1 MFLRSKHYGA
11 AGWCSLSGSENSDDL
26 EHLTMAFQK
35 SFYITVFISGVWFG
49 PDNSKRPHSQCPF
62 QQAQRILSNS
72 SRNSKRKK
80 NRDYLQSLEVCL
92 FFQYFLEEIIFCQWY
107 SVLYLNSL
115 YYLHRLSFI
124 FPLLFLGHRTL
135 PLSLILYTNNGWQ
148 RTTEEI
154 YGWSERGREVG
165 WC

>member
-72 SRNSKRKK
+72 SRNSKTKK

-92 FFQYFLEEIIFCQWY
+92 FFQYFLEEMIFL
-107 SVLYLNSL
+107 SVILCT
-115 YYLHRLSFI
+115 
-124 FPLLFLGHRTL
+124 LFEF
-135 PLSLILYTNNGWQ
+135 LILSSSAVFYIPFAVLGASHLPSFTCP
-148 RTTEEI
+148 I
-154 YGWSERGREVG
+154 HK
-165 WC
+165 